1 MSEVTAIGEFECTD
15 TAFVASFDNL
25 LCDFYI
31 FIVVNTVP
39 VLTIASSPCIL
50 LNLAMIRFMISEL

>member
-15 TAFVASFDNL
+15 TTFVASFDNL

-31 FIVVNTVP
+31 FIV
-39 VLTIASSPCIL
+39 LTIAASPCIL
-50 LNLAMIRFMISEL
+50 LNLAMIRFLNYEL

>member
-15 TAFVASFDNL
+15 TTFVASFDNL

-31 FIVVNTVP
+31 FIVVNRYH
-39 VLTIASSPCIL
+39 PCTDDRIEYL
-50 LNLAMIRFMISEL
+50 HFIESCHDKIYDF

>member
-15 TAFVASFDNL
+15 TTFVASFDNL

-31 FIVVNTVP
+31 FIVVNRYHSCADDRIEY
-39 VLTIASSPCIL
+39 LHFIESCHDK
-50 LNLAMIRFMISEL
+50 ISEL